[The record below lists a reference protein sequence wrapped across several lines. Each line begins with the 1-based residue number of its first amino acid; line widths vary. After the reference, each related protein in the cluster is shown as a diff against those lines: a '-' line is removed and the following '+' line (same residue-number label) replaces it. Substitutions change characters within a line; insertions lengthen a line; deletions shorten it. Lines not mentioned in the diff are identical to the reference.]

1 MLAPRPLF
9 PWFENVINSL
19 ETGKLAM
26 SADLRRIRA
35 VAASLRGIR
44 ERVQDNSDE
53 PDWNTFAFDRAV
65 ELLDG
70 AIENADFS
78 SHVLECE
85 AMSATDYLVHLD
97 SLIAFL
103 EVYEKEGEG
112 SGSVLN
118 FPSRKI

>member
-1 MLAPRPLF
+1 
-9 PWFENVINSL
+9 
-19 ETGKLAM
+19 M

-44 ERVQDNSDE
+44 ERVIAHDDVQY
-53 PDWNTFAFDRAV
+53 WNTTPFDNAV
-65 ELLDG
+65 GLLED
-70 AIENADFS
+70 AIDDADFS
-78 SHVLECE
+78 THILSDGQFDR
-85 AMSATDYLVHLD
+85 TDYLVHLD

-118 FPSRKI
+118 FPGRKS